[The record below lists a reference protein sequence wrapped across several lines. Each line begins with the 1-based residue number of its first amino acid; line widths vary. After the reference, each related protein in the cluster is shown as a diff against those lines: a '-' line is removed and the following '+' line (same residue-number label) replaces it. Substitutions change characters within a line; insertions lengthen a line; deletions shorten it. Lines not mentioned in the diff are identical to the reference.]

1 MYIVFQF
8 DISSIRLAPIP
19 GKKAEEMRSKLPSSA
34 KVSMPKIKDMMMQ
47 RLMKGADKGVC
58 HHRRL
63 SLFALIISHHRF
75 YIDFQLN
82 KDNKVGKVCHRLS
95 LFFF

>member
-1 MYIVFQF
+1 
-8 DISSIRLAPIP
+8 LAPIA
-19 GKKAEEMRSKLPSSA
+19 GEKAEEMRSKLPLST
-34 KVSMPKIKDMMMQ
+34 KVSISNIKEIMAQ

-75 YIDFQLN
+75 YIDFHLD
-82 KDNKVGKVCHRLS
+82 KENKVEKVCHRLS
-95 LFFF
+95 LFCI